1 MLLHFYCIN
10 SLATQTWCLA
20 RFLPLLI
27 GDLIPEGDER
37 WNNFLLLLQIM
48 EYLFAPRITH
58 DQVAYL
64 ELLIET
70 FLEEFVCLYPD
81 RPLTP
86 KMHYLVHTPM
96 WIRRYFFIL
105 SDAIL
110 DLHSHIY

>member
-1 MLLHFYCIN
+1 MFVITLYCIN

-48 EYLFAPRITH
+48 EYLFVPRITH

-81 RPLTP
+81 R
-86 KMHYLVHTPM
+86 H
-96 WIRRYFFIL
+96 
-105 SDAIL
+105 
-110 DLHSHIY
+110 